1 MRQLSAVLFFIW
13 KKDILKHYISDEI
26 VLDSRSSSRGGTKAS
41 PMPSLLS
48 DSNKKPVNGIRSKKD
63 PMNEIHK
70 SEGSDNKKIYLLTT
84 LTSP

>member
-41 PMPSLLS
+41 SMPSLLS
-48 DSNKKPVNGIRSKKD
+48 DSNRNTVSGISSNKD
-63 PMNEIHK
+63 PMNKIHK
-70 SEGSDNKKIYLLTT
+70 PEGSDNKKIDLLTT
-84 LTSP
+84 LTSL